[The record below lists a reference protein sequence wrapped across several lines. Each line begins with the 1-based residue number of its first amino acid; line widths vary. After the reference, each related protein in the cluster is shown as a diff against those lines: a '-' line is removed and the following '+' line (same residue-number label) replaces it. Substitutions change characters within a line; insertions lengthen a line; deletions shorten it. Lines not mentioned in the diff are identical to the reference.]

1 VTPIAPADPRT
12 SETEDREGPGQWRRD
27 RLLRSRLYVVTDARR
42 DRGDL
47 EDFLDAVLTA
57 GTDIIQLRE
66 KDAEAGHLLAWGE
79 VFAAAAR
86 RHGALFV
93 VNDRPDVA
101 AALGADGVH
110 VGQGDLPVAVTRRL
124 VGPAMIIGLSTHSE
138 DQLRGASPQADYVC
152 VGPVYATPTKRGR
165 PAVGL
170 DLVRIAAG
178 NERRPWFAIG
188 GLDPTTLGEVV
199 GAGARRIAVVR
210 AVAGAEDPGEAV
222 RGLLAA
228 LPK

>member
-1 VTPIAPADPRT
+1 MPIAPTEPRAGQAK
-12 SETEDREGPGQWRRD
+12 DREDPGRWRRE
-27 RLLRSRLYVVTDARR
+27 RLSQSRLYVVTDVRKG
-42 DRGDL
+42 RGDL
-47 EDFLDAVLTA
+47 DDFLEAVLGA

-66 KDAEAGHLLAWGE
+66 KETEGGDLLRWGE
-79 VFAAAAR
+79 VFATAAR

-101 AALGADGVH
+101 VALGADGVH
-110 VGQGDLPVAVTRRL
+110 VGQDDLPPAVTRRL

-152 VGPVYATPTKRGR
+152 VGPVHETPTKPGR

-170 DLVRIAAG
+170 ELVRFAAA
-178 NERRPWFAIG
+178 NEQRPWFAIG
-188 GLDPTTLGEVV
+188 GIDAETLGPVV
-199 GAGARRIAVVR
+199 AAGARRIVVVR
-210 AVAGAEDPGEAV
+210 AVTSAEDPGEAV

-228 LPK
+228 LPG